1 MSAQEPA
8 DQAPAKRNPTPLII
22 LTLVLIVGAGLAI
35 YYYIAGI
42 NHVTT
47 DDAYVDGNLVRL
59 APQVSGTVVGI
70 NADETQFVQQG
81 QLLVQLDPLDSAV
94 ALVQAKASLGQTV
107 RDVAQLFANER
118 RDAATVSAQQIQFT
132 QASQDLARDQSL
144 VAVHGVSA
152 ETLQHDQHAQ
162 SSARAAMEQAQATL
176 AATRAA
182 ISGTTTQD
190 HPRVLQAEASVR
202 NAWLSVARTR
212 VLSPVSGYVVRRVVQ
227 LGQQVTPG
235 TEMLAIVPVDS
246 MWIDANFKENQL
258 SGLRIGQPVK
268 VSADMYGSHVEYH
281 GKLLGVTAGT
291 GSALAV
297 LPAQNASGNWI
308 KIVQRLP
315 VRIGLDPKELE
326 QHPLFLGL
334 STNIDVDVHD
344 QGGAALSKQPAWPSA
359 LSTDAYAAQ
368 DAGVED
374 EIRDIVSHNLAQP
387 VATAPAAPTAPVRSA
402 P

>member
-1 MSAQEPA
+1 MSAQEHTEA
-8 DQAPAKRNPTPLII
+8 APAKRSRTPL
-22 LTLVLIVGAGLAI
+22 LVLAVVAIIAAGVGI
-35 YYYIAGI
+35 YFYIAGI
-42 NHVTT
+42 GHVTT

-59 APQVSGTVVGI
+59 TPQIGGTVTAI

-81 QLLVQLDPLDSAV
+81 QLLVQLDPRDNEV
-94 ALVQAKASLGQTV
+94 ALAQARASLGQTV
-107 RDVAQLFANER
+107 REVAQLFANEH
-118 RDAATVSAQQIQFT
+118 RDAATVSAQQVQFT
-132 QASQDLARDQSL
+132 QAGQDLARDQTL

-152 ETLQHDQHAQ
+152 ETLQHDQHMLA
-162 SSARAAMEQAQATL
+162 SARAGLEQAQATL

-182 ISGTTTQD
+182 ISGTTPQD
-190 HPRVLQAEASVR
+190 HPRVLQAEASLR
-202 NAWLSVARTR
+202 NAWLAAARTR
-212 VLSPVSGYVVRRVVQ
+212 VVSPVSGYVVRRAVQ

-235 TEMLAIVPVDS
+235 TEMLAIVPVES

-258 SGLRIGQPVK
+258 SGLRIGQPVR

-281 GKLLGVTAGT
+281 GKVLGLTPGT

-315 VRIGLDPKELE
+315 VRIGLDAKELE

-334 STNIDVDVHD
+334 STNIDVDVHNAD
-344 QGGAALSKQPAWPSA
+344 GAAISKQAAWPSA
-359 LSTDAYAAQ
+359 LSTDVYATQ

-374 EIRDIVSHNLAQP
+374 EIRNIVSQNLAQP
-387 VATAPAAPTAPVRSA
+387 VATAQAAATRSA

>member
-1 MSAQEPA
+1 MSAQEHTEA
-8 DQAPAKRNPTPLII
+8 APAKRSRTPL
-22 LTLVLIVGAGLAI
+22 LVLAVVAIIAAGVGI
-35 YYYIAGI
+35 YFYIAGI
-42 NHVTT
+42 GHVTT

-59 APQVSGTVVGI
+59 TPQIGGTVTAI

-81 QLLVQLDPLDSAV
+81 QLLVQLDPRDNEV
-94 ALVQAKASLGQTV
+94 ALAQARASLGQTV
-107 RDVAQLFANER
+107 REVAQLFANEH
-118 RDAATVSAQQIQFT
+118 RDAATVSAQQVQFT
-132 QASQDLARDQSL
+132 QASQDLARDQTL

-152 ETLQHDQHAQ
+152 ETLQHDQHTLA
-162 SSARAAMEQAQATL
+162 SARAGLEQAQATL

-182 ISGTTTQD
+182 ISGTTPQD
-190 HPRVLQAEASVR
+190 HPRVLQAEASLR
-202 NAWLSVARTR
+202 NAWLAAARTR
-212 VLSPVSGYVVRRVVQ
+212 VVSPVSGYVVRRAVQ

-235 TEMLAIVPVDS
+235 TEMLAIVPVES

-258 SGLRIGQPVK
+258 SGLRIGQPVR

-281 GKLLGVTAGT
+281 GKVLGLTPGT

-315 VRIGLDPKELE
+315 VRIGLDAQELE

-334 STNIDVDVHD
+334 STNIDVDVHNAD
-344 QGGAALSKQPAWPSA
+344 GAAISKQAAWPSA
-359 LSTDAYAAQ
+359 LSTDVYATQ

-374 EIRDIVSHNLAQP
+374 EIRNIVSQNLAQP
-387 VATAPAAPTAPVRSA
+387 VAGAQAAATRGAP
-402 P
+402 

>member
-1 MSAQEPA
+1 MSAQEHAEP
-8 DQAPAKRNPTPLII
+8 APAKTSRAPLI
-22 LTLVLIVGAGLAI
+22 LLAVLVIAGAVFGI
-35 YYYIAGI
+35 YYYIIGLNRI
-42 NHVTT
+42 ST

-70 NADETQFVQQG
+70 SADQTQFVQQG

-94 ALVQAKASLGQTV
+94 ALAQAKASLGQTV
-107 RDVAQLFANER
+107 RDVAQLFANEQ

-132 QASQDLARDQSL
+132 QASQDLARDQTL
-144 VAVHGVSA
+144 VSVHGVSA

-162 SSARAAMEQAQATL
+162 SSARAALEQAQATL

-182 ISGTTTQD
+182 ISGTTPQD
-190 HPRVLQAEASVR
+190 HPRVLQAEASLR
-202 NAWLSVARTR
+202 NAWLAVARTR
-212 VLSPVSGYVVRRVVQ
+212 VLSPVSGYIVRREVQ
-227 LGQQVTPG
+227 LGQQVSPG
-235 TEMLAIVPVDS
+235 SEMLAIVPVDS

-258 SGLRIGQPVK
+258 SKLRIGQPVK
-268 VSADMYGSHVEYH
+268 VSADMYGSHVDYH
-281 GKLLGVTAGT
+281 GKLLGITAGT

-297 LPAQNASGNWI
+297 LPAQNATGNWI

-334 STNIDVDVHD
+334 STNIEVDVHD
-344 QGGAALSKQPAWPSA
+344 RGGVALSQQPAWSSA
-359 LSTDAYAAQ
+359 LSTEAYAAQ

-374 EIRDIVSHNLAQP
+374 EIRTIVSQNLAQP
-387 VATAPAAPTAPVRSA
+387 AQTAAGRSA

>member
-1 MSAQEPA
+1 MSAQQPA
-8 DQAPAKRNPTPLII
+8 DQAPAKRNRTPLII
-22 LTLVLIVGAGLAI
+22 LALVVIAGAGLGI
-35 YYYIAGI
+35 YYYIAGL

-59 APQVSGTVVGI
+59 TPQVSGTVVGI

-81 QLLVQLDPLDSAV
+81 QLLVQLDPRDSEV
-94 ALVQAKASLGQTV
+94 ALAQAKASLGETV
-107 RDVAQLFANER
+107 REVAQLFANER

-132 QASQDLARDQSL
+132 QTSQDLARDQSL
-144 VAVHGVSA
+144 VEAHGVSA

-162 SSARAAMEQAQATL
+162 SSARAALEQAQATL

-182 ISGTTTQD
+182 ISGTTPQD
-190 HPRVLQAEASVR
+190 HPRVLQAEASLR
-202 NAWLSVARTR
+202 NAWLAAARAR
-212 VLSPVSGYVVRRVVQ
+212 VSSPVSGYVVRRAVQ

-281 GKLLGVTAGT
+281 GKLLGLTAGT

-334 STNIDVDVHD
+334 STNIDVDVHNLD
-344 QGGAALSKQPAWPSA
+344 GAAISKQPAWPSA

-387 VATAPAAPTAPVRSA
+387 ATMAQAMPARSA

>member
-1 MSAQEPA
+1 MSAQEHAEP
-8 DQAPAKRNPTPLII
+8 APAKSSRAPLI
-22 LTLVLIVGAGLAI
+22 LLAVLVIAGAVFGI
-35 YYYIAGI
+35 YYYIIGLNRI
-42 NHVTT
+42 ST

-70 NADETQFVQQG
+70 SADQTQFVQQG

-94 ALVQAKASLGQTV
+94 ALAQAKASLGQTV
-107 RDVAQLFANER
+107 RDVAQLFANEQ

-132 QASQDLARDQSL
+132 QTSQDLARDQTL

-162 SSARAAMEQAQATL
+162 SSARAALQQAQATL

-182 ISGTTTQD
+182 ISGTTPQD

-202 NAWLSVARTR
+202 NAWLAVARTR
-212 VLSPVSGYVVRRVVQ
+212 VLSPVSGYIVRREVQ
-227 LGQQVTPG
+227 LGQQVSPG
-235 TEMLAIVPVDS
+235 SEMLAIVPVDS

-258 SGLRIGQPVK
+258 SKLRIGQPVK
-268 VSADMYGSHVEYH
+268 VSADMYGSHVDYH
-281 GKLLGVTAGT
+281 GKLLGITAGT

-297 LPAQNASGNWI
+297 LPAQNATGNWI

-334 STNIDVDVHD
+334 STNIEVDVHD
-344 QGGAALSKQPAWPSA
+344 RGGVALSQQPAWSSA
-359 LSTDAYAAQ
+359 LSTEAYAAQ

-374 EIRDIVSHNLAQP
+374 EIRTIVSQNLAQP
-387 VATAPAAPTAPVRSA
+387 AQTAAGRSA